1 MKVRTIRM
9 KAILLSVLGCICL
22 AIGGIGLAVPIL
34 PTTPFVLLAAGCFG
48 VSSPRIYKWLEN
60 SQHFGEYIVHYKTK
74 AGVTRRVKIHSLI
87 FLWVMLGISIAI
99 VESLWLR
106 ILLALIGAA
115 VTTHILMLKSK
126 K

>member
-1 MKVRTIRM
+1 M
-9 KAILLSVLGCICL
+9 KAVLLSVLGFICL

-48 VSSPRIYKWLEN
+48 VSSPRIYNWLEN
-60 SQHFGEYIVHYKTK
+60 SKHFGEYIVHYKTK
-74 AGVTRRVKIHSLI
+74 TGVTRRVKIHSLI

-99 VESLWLR
+99 VDSLWLR

-115 VTTHILMLKSK
+115 VTTHILLLKSK